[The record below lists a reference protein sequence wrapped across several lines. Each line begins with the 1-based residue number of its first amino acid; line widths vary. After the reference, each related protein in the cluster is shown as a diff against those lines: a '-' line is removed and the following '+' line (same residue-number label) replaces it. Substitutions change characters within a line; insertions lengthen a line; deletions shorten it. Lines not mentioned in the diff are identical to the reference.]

1 MANTPKV
8 YVICDANCKFEGM
21 TKEQIYAAILQAV
34 NEGTIG
40 DIDSGFVQTIKTING
55 IGLKF
60 FLGTQAEYEALTDEE
75 KENLF
80 AIITN
85 DTTKEGIIKAI
96 TDLQTELS
104 ELNKKLGEGKFSAN
118 NIITKEVTSLADLES
133 LIANNPQGSFGIRI
147 ATDINIDGVGT
158 LPKWGY
164 GYLVIAHED
173 AALNLVGIDGA
184 HITAYYNNNP
194 DMRGWKIR
202 ETTKKCIW
210 KYTSTSI
217 YGNPLIGDTNVFAS
231 NTEKSLAVGTTLK
244 GKRIT
249 IEIVNCYSLSSGLPV
264 VNQHSFLTNP
274 FTIINEDNGGIFQ
287 QTINGVNFYFRTSG
301 NTLYFNTD
309 SAKEVQI
316 SAYYINAIYEDN

>member
-96 TDLQTELS
+96 TELQINLND
-104 ELNKKLGEGKFSAN
+104 LNKNLNDLNENLLNGDFKVKKSENADNATYAGSAEESGYLAIEKVSKPTYNSITQSGLYCVVIKGEDENENQIYRTMMIYVKEHYQSVVKDPLSGYVLRYEYNSLYSNGKFILDN
-118 NIITKEVTSLADLES
+118 N
-133 LIANNPQGSFGIRI
+133 GY
-147 ATDINIDGVGT
+147 DISNMIYKVYLLLRSNSVG
-158 LPKWGY
+158 
-164 GYLVIAHED
+164 
-173 AALNLVGIDGA
+173 
-184 HITAYYNNNP
+184 
-194 DMRGWKIR
+194 
-202 ETTKKCIW
+202 
-210 KYTSTSI
+210 
-217 YGNPLIGDTNVFAS
+217 
-231 NTEKSLAVGTTLK
+231 
-244 GKRIT
+244 
-249 IEIVNCYSLSSGLPV
+249 
-264 VNQHSFLTNP
+264 
-274 FTIINEDNGGIFQ
+274 
-287 QTINGVNFYFRTSG
+287 
-301 NTLYFNTD
+301 
-309 SAKEVQI
+309 
-316 SAYYINAIYEDN
+316 